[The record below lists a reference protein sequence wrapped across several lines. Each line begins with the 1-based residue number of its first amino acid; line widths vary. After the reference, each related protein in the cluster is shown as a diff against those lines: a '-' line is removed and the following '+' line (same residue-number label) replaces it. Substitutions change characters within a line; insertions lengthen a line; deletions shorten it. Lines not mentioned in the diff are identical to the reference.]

1 LAVWWALNFWE
12 RSHFLAIRR
21 YGKYG
26 KRWKTMEDDD
36 LLNCGWDGTWCPI
49 FNQPMFLSGL
59 SDLCKVDTI
68 NEIWQGRPKNCL
80 ISQKL

>member
-1 LAVWWALNFWE
+1 
-12 RSHFLAIRR
+12 
-21 YGKYG
+21 
-26 KRWKTMEDDD
+26 MEDDD

-80 ISQKL
+80 ISQKLQNLCENTHAYAVVVTQSPFVRCLADCWMV